1 MIESEM
7 LCVLKLW
14 PLENKCCAVLL
25 SHDSFLFILFILD
38 KFSCPPGWE
47 MSLKGAEGHKGSA
60 DV

>member
-1 MIESEM
+1 LIESER
-7 LCVLKLW
+7 LRVPKLW

-38 KFSCPPGWE
+38 KFARPPGCE